1 LRKKKLQQLKEQQFW
16 STFFYFNVPKH
27 LTEIPAHID
36 RVNFRIWDHV
46 EDDHLLLMLSK
57 VKSIN
62 MLDLDETDITNEGIK
77 YLTKLEQLKELRLK
91 GIQQIDDDCM
101 EQLNQIKDL
110 ELLHLG
116 GTSVTLDGLSK
127 LSDLQKLKVLLLSV
141 PEAEEIKEKMLLLNA
156 MLPHCEFILNYKSYE
171 FDEENNNTQQL
182 Q

>member
-1 LRKKKLQQLKEQQFW
+1 MRKKKLQQLKEQQFW
-16 STFFYFNVPKH
+16 STFFYLNVPKH

-62 MLDLDETDITNEGIK
+62 MLDLDETDISIEGIK

-91 GIQQIDDDCM
+91 GVAAIDNDCM
-101 EQLNQIKDL
+101 PHLNQLRDL

-116 GTSVTLDGLSK
+116 GTSVTLNGLTN
-127 LSDLQKLKVLLLSV
+127 LINLQKLKVILLSIPPDEV
-141 PEAEEIKEKMLLLNA
+141 IKEKMYELKT
-156 MLPHCEFILNYKSYE
+156 MLPHCEFIINYKSYE
-171 FDEENNNTQQL
+171 FV
-182 Q
+182 